1 MTGLSAH
8 RSTSNGLS
16 SRLQLLRQPG
26 LGDGLDPSLLGL
38 FLLWS
43 EPGIAELCG
52 LLPLDFVVIDMEA
65 GALGRPEVLRMTQ
78 ALAGRA
84 VSVLVRVPS
93 HDQHAIE
100 HALDIGADGVM
111 VPKVSTRAEAEA
123 VAAATRFPPA
133 GRRGVNPVRASGY
146 FGDLPGYFEQA
157 NDRVLCVVQIET
169 AHGVGNAEAI
179 AAVPG
184 VDGLFLGMGDLAMA
198 LGQPGVTTG
207 SAMDEARTQVLEG
220 ARKHAKLAGAFAYGL
235 ATAREYRAEGFDMI
249 AVGNDIKLLREG
261 IEQTLA
267 QVRAPGGPALPQ
279 TSGSAGTAQP

>member
-1 MTGLSAH
+1 MTGLSEHHSAP
-8 RSTSNGLS
+8 NGLL
-16 SRLQLLRQPG
+16 SRLQLLRQPQP
-26 LGDGLDPSLLGL
+26 GDGANAGLLGL

-78 ALAGRA
+78 AIAGRP

-93 HDQHAIE
+93 HDQQAIE

-111 VPKVSTRAEAEA
+111 VPKVSTLAEAEA

-133 GRRGVNPVRASGY
+133 GHRGVNPVRASGY

-157 NDRVLCVVQIET
+157 NERVLCVVQIET
-169 AHGVGNAEAI
+169 GTAVENAEAI

-184 VDGLFLGMGDLAMA
+184 IDGLFLGMGDLAMD

-207 SAMDEARTQVLEG
+207 PLMDEARAQVLKA
-220 ARKHAKLAGAFAYGL
+220 ARRHGKLAGAFAYSL
-235 ATAREYRAEGFDMI
+235 PLAREYRAESFDMI

-267 QVRAPGGPALPQ
+267 AVRAPGGPALPEG
-279 TSGSAGTAQP
+279 SGSAD